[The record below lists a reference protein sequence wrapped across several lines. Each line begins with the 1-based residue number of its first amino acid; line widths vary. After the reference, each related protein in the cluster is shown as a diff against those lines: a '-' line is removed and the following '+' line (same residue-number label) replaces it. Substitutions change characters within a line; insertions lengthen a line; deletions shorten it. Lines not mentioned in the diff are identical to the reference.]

1 MSFRPSALCV
11 VAATGQTTSH
21 GAFSH
26 CMHGTGWWYR
36 LTASSGSVAG
46 EVVVDADPVHLAA
59 ARDLLLA
66 DDRDVVLGDAGDDAG
81 AAAVQ
86 DVRSIAMPHL

>member
-26 CMHGTGWWYR
+26 CWHGIG
-36 LTASSGSVAG
+36 
-46 EVVVDADPVHLAA
+46 
-59 ARDLLLA
+59 
-66 DDRDVVLGDAGDDAG
+66 
-81 AAAVQ
+81 
-86 DVRSIAMPHL
+86 